1 MDTIKR
7 NFRPEQL
14 RELSLVFLIVAI
26 FLFFGSQIQ
35 GYFSPRIFN
44 RVTSDVAIIAV
55 VALGETL
62 VLLTRNYDLSVG
74 SVVGLT
80 AFFVGKQL
88 TVHPDMAP
96 LLALLIAI
104 GLGALL
110 GVLNGL
116 LVSYGRVPSII
127 VTLGTLAIYR
137 SILVASPGNKIVVTN
152 DLPKWVID
160 LGGQQLF
167 TIGDFSIRPV
177 VAGALLI
184 FAIFSLVT
192 VYLPYGRRLYAIGSN
207 PEAARIGGL
216 PAPRIV
222 LLAYV
227 VCGAMAGLAGFM
239 FMVRYGDLTV
249 VAAQGME
256 MQVIAA
262 AVVGGV
268 STNGGVGTMIGA
280 LLGAFMINL
289 LQQSL
294 LRWLVITDFWV
305 GALLGMLILVAVT
318 IDAVIVNRLR
328 DLWARRGLETRVEG
342 AAGKASSPGTGGGA
356 PGEEDSHVA

>member
-1 MDTIKR
+1 MMESIKR
-7 NFRPEQL
+7 YFRPEQL

-44 RVTSDVAIIAV
+44 RVTSDVAIITV

-80 AFFVGKQL
+80 AFTVGKQL
-88 TVHPDMAP
+88 TYYPHMEP
-96 LLALLIAI
+96 LLALGIAI
-104 GLGALL
+104 GLGLL
-110 GVLNGL
+110 MGLLNGL

-137 SILVASPGNKIVVTN
+137 SILVAYPGNKIVVTN
-152 DLPKWVID
+152 DVPQWVLE
-160 LGGQQLF
+160 LGRQQLF
-167 TIGDFSIRPV
+167 TVAGFSIRPV
-177 VAGALLI
+177 VAGALVI
-184 FAIFSLVT
+184 FAIFTLVT
-192 VYLPYGRRLYAIGSN
+192 IYLPFGRRLYAIGSN
-207 PEAARIGGL
+207 PDAARIGGL

-222 LLAYV
+222 LLAFV
-227 VCGAMAGLAGFM
+227 ICGAMAGLAGFM
-239 FMVRYGDLTV
+239 FLVRYGDLTV
-249 VAAQGME
+249 AAAQGME
-256 MQVIAA
+256 IQVIAA

-289 LQQSL
+289 LEQSL
-294 LRWLVITDFWV
+294 LRLQTITDFWV
-305 GALLGMLILVAVT
+305 DALLGILILLAVT

-328 DLWARRGLETRVEG
+328 DIWARRGLEPGPEG
-342 AAGKASSPGTGGGA
+342 GGTGGGE
-356 PGEEDSHVA
+356 GSSHEEESHAA